1 MYTKIFKYLKEW
13 KENPYRKPLIL
24 QGARQ
29 VGKTHSVLTFGK
41 QEYENVA
48 YFNFETDTRLK
59 ETFEENI
66 NPDYLIPILSRLS
79 NQSII
84 KEKIFI
90 FLDEI
95 QLCEIRLSISV
106 NKSLNII

>member
-1 MYTKIFKYLKEW
+1 M
-13 KENPYRKPLIL
+13 
-24 QGARQ
+24 
-29 VGKTHSVLTFGK
+29 
-41 QEYENVA
+41 A

-90 FLDEI
+90 FFDEI

>member
-1 MYTKIFKYLKEW
+1 M
-13 KENPYRKPLIL
+13 
-24 QGARQ
+24 
-29 VGKTHSVLTFGK
+29 
-41 QEYENVA
+41 A

-84 KEKIFI
+84 KEKILI
-90 FLDEI
+90 FFDEI

>member
-1 MYTKIFKYLKEW
+1 M
-13 KENPYRKPLIL
+13 
-24 QGARQ
+24 
-29 VGKTHSVLTFGK
+29 
-41 QEYENVA
+41 A

-84 KEKIFI
+84 KEKTLIF
-90 FLDEI
+90 FDEI
-95 QLCEIRLSISV
+95 QLCERALTSLKYFCEQATEYHIIVAGSLLGIAV
-106 NKSLNII
+106 NR

>member
-1 MYTKIFKYLKEW
+1 M
-13 KENPYRKPLIL
+13 
-24 QGARQ
+24 
-29 VGKTHSVLTFGK
+29 
-41 QEYENVA
+41 A

-84 KEKIFI
+84 KGKIFI
-90 FLDEI
+90 FFDEI
-95 QLCEIRLSISV
+95 
-106 NKSLNII
+106 

>member
-1 MYTKIFKYLKEW
+1 M
-13 KENPYRKPLIL
+13 
-24 QGARQ
+24 
-29 VGKTHSVLTFGK
+29 
-41 QEYENVA
+41 A

-90 FLDEI
+90 FFDEI

-106 NKSLNII
+106 NKPLNII

>member
-1 MYTKIFKYLKEW
+1 MERKYIQKTFYFIRC
-13 KENPYRKPLIL
+13 K
-24 QGARQ
+24 
-29 VGKTHSVLTFGK
+29 VGKTYSVLTFGK
-41 QEYENVA
+41 QEYENMA

-90 FLDEI
+90 FFDEI